1 MGELV
6 RVDLDVLPG
15 EPAYRP
21 VGRAAWYARTIP
33 TALGVGATAG
43 LLTAWASPLLL
54 WGAVAGF
61 LGWSVVRRRRMY
73 GYLRDNDDGVALLVA
88 GDLDEATRVFD
99 ELCHRSRGMP
109 ALHSLFVYNRAVA
122 HLERGEL
129 DRSIALFSAVLHA
142 GWIGHSGPM
151 SVHYPAVLGR
161 LAVAEA
167 LRGRVEQADGWRARA
182 HAATSA
188 PKRGGLLLVDAVVE
202 GRLGHFERVV
212 ERVEDGWTR
221 AENLVTARQLRSI
234 RLMQAFALERLSTSD
249 YRAVPRETD
258 LQRALQ
264 SVRDGRRGELD
275 YLAVSWDELRAFL
288 RRHQLDGVS
297 GNGRA

>member
-43 LLTAWASPLLL
+43 LLTIWASPLLM

-61 LGWSVVRRRRMY
+61 LGWTVFRRRRMY
-73 GYLRDNDDGVALLVA
+73 GYLRDNDDAVALLVA

-99 ELCHRSRGMP
+99 ELCHRTRSMP

-129 DRSIALFSAVLHA
+129 DRAIALLSAVLHA
-142 GWIGHSGPM
+142 GWIGYRGPM

-167 LRGRVEQADGWRARA
+167 LRGRLEAADGWRARA

-188 PKRGGLLLVDAVVE
+188 AKRGLLLFVDAVVE
-202 GRLGHFERVV
+202 SRLGNYETVV
-212 ERVEDGWTR
+212 SLVEDGWGR

-234 RLMQAFALERLSTSD
+234 RLMQAFALERLATSD

-264 SVRDGRRGELD
+264 SLRDGRRGELD
-275 YLAVSWDELRAFL
+275 YLAVSWDELQAFL
-288 RRHQLDGVS
+288 RRHQLDAVS
-297 GNGRA
+297 RSADA